1 MELRQSGPALW
12 TEMAEAFEERN
23 FLRKLG
29 MTRSDVE
36 RVFGAVDWRQILAP
50 FTPLRTRVSCA
61 AALESFRPLLLS
73 LAPEP
78 PEGWLRYAYQVALSL
93 LYPAADH
100 SHTSAQWDGA
110 LCFLQF
116 LQVLLR
122 SEGRL
127 CPLTPGWILPF
138 VPRRSS
144 ATAVW
149 RKNITSFWPGFR
161 ESTSTSCCG

>member
-78 PEGWLRYAYQVALSL
+78 PEALTGRAAESMLPSL
-93 LYPAADH
+93 QGAGKGPGGEGPCPA
-100 SHTSAQWDGA
+100 
-110 LCFLQF
+110 L
-116 LQVLLR
+116 
-122 SEGRL
+122 
-127 CPLTPGWILPF
+127 PNLTPNCNFFDTGKG
-138 VPRRSS
+138 RSPWEPQ
-144 ATAVW
+144 V
-149 RKNITSFWPGFR
+149 
-161 ESTSTSCCG
+161 

>member
-50 FTPLRTRVSCA
+50 FTPCA
-61 AALESFRPLLLS
+61 PGSPAATALEAFRPLLLS

-78 PEGWLRYAYQVALSL
+78 PGGWLRYAYQVALSL
-93 LYPAADH
+93 LYPARTTA
-100 SHTSAQWDGA
+100 TPSAQWDGA

-144 ATAVW
+144 ATAAW